1 MCDAR
6 RGFSAALVL
15 CLGLYLAGPLLAQG
29 TPSLLL
35 IGQDATL
42 VTSAGGTRIVSD
54 PYRNGTQSAFL
65 GDFPLD
71 LQAEAVTVSHP
82 HTDHDNRQVVG
93 GNPTLINRSGSYQM
107 GDIKLTILDGRH
119 GSPAG
124 PAGGNRICVFEVNG
138 AKFVHLGDSGIV
150 TDPEVLKAIEN
161 ADVVLVV
168 VGSFV
173 IPIPEI
179 MAFMTRIKARTVVPA
194 HWETYPQLES
204 FLKLVPAEYPVTRGG
219 TTLPLAP
226 GMPRQVLVMSP
237 LTLLKP

>member
-1 MCDAR
+1 MFDTR
-6 RGFSAALVL
+6 RHLSVIL
-15 CLGLYLAGPLLAQG
+15 CLGLGLNLGGSLQAEGA
-29 TPSLLL
+29 PSLLL

-65 GDFPLD
+65 GDFPMD
-71 LQAEAVTVSHP
+71 LQADAVTVSHP
-82 HTDHDNRQVVG
+82 HADHDNRQAVAG
-93 GNPTLINRSGSYQM
+93 QPTLINRSGSYQV

-119 GSPAG
+119 GAPGG
-124 PAGGNRICVFEVNG
+124 PAGGNRISVFEVNG

-173 IPIPEI
+173 IPIPQI
-179 MAFMTRIKARTVVPA
+179 MAFMTAIKARTVVPA
-194 HWETYPQLES
+194 HWETYPQLEA
-204 FLKLVPAEYPVTRGG
+204 FLKLVPTEYPVARGG
-219 TTLPLAP
+219 TTLALTP
-226 GMPRQVLVMSP
+226 GMPRQVLVMTP
-237 LTLLKP
+237 LTLQIP